1 MSFDKC
7 SKENNPIK
15 ILHEI
20 LKCLWNSVLTRSPIS
35 DMGSM
40 SENDFHPIGAVTHN
54 FQSGQTSDHLN
65 YIG

>member
-7 SKENNPIK
+7 SQENNPVK

-20 LKCLWNSVLTRSPIS
+20 LKCLWNSVLTHSHIS
-35 DMGSM
+35 DMGSKL
-40 SENDFHPIGAVTHN
+40 ENDFHSIGAVTHKLDKPL
-54 FQSGQTSDHLN
+54 DHLN